1 MQAMRRVRNEKDFL
15 MKCVAAL
22 AMLLVPLPLMFVF
35 EVTAFK
41 GFMLWHYPIYYAVAA
56 ISAASGYFL
65 MCLRR
70 SRHTPKTIFLVNTLI
85 ALTATVL
92 VVLVAVVSSQINN
105 VLGENGFNVFYF
117 CVALMPSVIV
127 WYLLGMSL
135 KKNRFDDIFTP
146 IWLGIYLV
154 ETFICYIFCCVM
166 SADMEY
172 LGASE
177 HRISVLLVVM
187 ALLMVLLINQSN
199 IRSEIDRRRNTNLIV
214 PKGLRLYNAKLIAI
228 VGAVILAA
236 LMLKDYVAAGLTW
249 LVKMTVKII
258 DTLLFNIRFL
268 QTEQMTPEDTQLPD
282 SDILSAE
289 GGSRDFLLYILVV
302 VIVVLVIV
310 FRKKILSLM
319 RKIAGRI
326 FGKYSVDDTVQEVYD
341 DYTDCYEELDI
352 RQERIVNETDK
363 DCLKRYRKAK
373 DNNEKFRLGYRL
385 YAMWLSKR
393 STEDISTKTVEQHRI
408 ISEKLYHG
416 TNNIRAFSDS
426 YSKIRYDDEPAT
438 ADDILLSDSLI
449 NELYK

>member
-1 MQAMRRVRNEKDFL
+1 MKKDFL

-41 GFMLWHYPIYYAVAA
+41 GFMLWHYPIHYAVAA

-70 SRHTPKTIFLVNTLI
+70 SRHTPKTIFLVNTLM

-92 VVLVAVVSSQINN
+92 IVLVAVVSSQINN

-187 ALLMVLLINQSN
+187 ALLTVLLINQSN

-282 SDILSAE
+282 SDFLSAE
-289 GGSRDFLLYILVV
+289 GESRDFLLYILVV

-341 DYTDCYEELDI
+341 DYTDSYEEFDI

-416 TNNIRAFSDS
+416 TNNIGAFSDS

>member
-1 MQAMRRVRNEKDFL
+1 MKKDFL

-70 SRHTPKTIFLVNTLI
+70 SRHTPKTIFLVNTLM

-92 VVLVAVVSSQINN
+92 IVLVAVVSSQINN

-187 ALLMVLLINQSN
+187 ALLTVLLINQSN

-228 VGAVILAA
+228 VGAVILAT

-282 SDILSAE
+282 SDFLSAE
-289 GGSRDFLLYILVV
+289 GESRDFLLYILVV

-341 DYTDCYEELDI
+341 DYTDSYEEFDI

-416 TNNIRAFSDS
+416 TNNIGAFSDS

>member
-1 MQAMRRVRNEKDFL
+1 MKKDFL

-41 GFMLWHYPIYYAVAA
+41 GFTLWHYPIYYAVAA

-70 SRHTPKTIFLVNTLI
+70 SRHTPKTIFLVNTLM

-146 IWLGIYLV
+146 VWLGIYLV

-187 ALLMVLLINQSN
+187 ALLTVLLINQSN

-214 PKGLRLYNAKLIAI
+214 PRGLRLYNAKLIAI

-236 LMLKDYVAAGLTW
+236 LMLKDYVAAGLTC
-249 LVKMTVKII
+249 LAKMTVKII

-289 GGSRDFLLYILVV
+289 GESRDFLLYILVV

-341 DYTDCYEELDI
+341 DYTDSYEELDI

-408 ISEKLYHG
+408 ISEKVYHG
-416 TNNIRAFSDS
+416 TNNIGAFSDS

>member
-1 MQAMRRVRNEKDFL
+1 MKKDFL

-41 GFMLWHYPIYYAVAA
+41 GFTLWHYPIYYAVAA

-70 SRHTPKTIFLVNTLI
+70 SRHTPKTIFLVNTLM

-146 IWLGIYLV
+146 VWLGIYLV

-187 ALLMVLLINQSN
+187 ALLTVLLINQSN

-214 PKGLRLYNAKLIAI
+214 PRGLRLYNAKLIAI

-249 LVKMTVKII
+249 LAKMTVKII

-289 GGSRDFLLYILVV
+289 GESRDFLLYILVV

-341 DYTDCYEELDI
+341 DYTDSYEELDI

-363 DCLKRYRKAK
+363 DCLKCYRKAK

-408 ISEKLYHG
+408 ISEKVYHG
-416 TNNIRAFSDS
+416 TNNIGAFSDS

>member
-1 MQAMRRVRNEKDFL
+1 MKKDFL

-70 SRHTPKTIFLVNTLI
+70 SRHTPKTIFLVNILM
-85 ALTATVL
+85 ALTATAL
-92 VVLVAVVSSQINN
+92 VILVAVVSSQINN

-187 ALLMVLLINQSN
+187 ALLTVLLINQSN

-236 LMLKDYVAAGLTW
+236 LMLKDHVAAGLTW

-289 GGSRDFLLYILVV
+289 GESRDFLLYILVV

-341 DYTDCYEELDI
+341 DYTDSYEELDI

-373 DNNEKFRLGYRL
+373 DNNEKFRLGYKL

-416 TNNIRAFSDS
+416 TNNIGAFSDS

>member
-1 MQAMRRVRNEKDFL
+1 MKKDFL

-70 SRHTPKTIFLVNTLI
+70 SRHTPKTIFLVNTLM

-92 VVLVAVVSSQINN
+92 IVLVAVVSSQINN

-135 KKNRFDDIFTP
+135 KKNRFNDIFTP

-187 ALLMVLLINQSN
+187 ALLTVLLINQSN

-282 SDILSAE
+282 SDFLSAE
-289 GGSRDFLLYILVV
+289 GESRDFLLYILVV

-341 DYTDCYEELDI
+341 DYTDSYEEFDI

-416 TNNIRAFSDS
+416 TNNIGAFSDS

>member
-1 MQAMRRVRNEKDFL
+1 MKKDFL

-41 GFMLWHYPIYYAVAA
+41 GFTLWHYPIYYAVAA

-70 SRHTPKTIFLVNTLI
+70 SRHTPKTIFLVNTLM

-146 IWLGIYLV
+146 VWLGIYLV

-187 ALLMVLLINQSN
+187 ALLTVLLINQSN

-249 LVKMTVKII
+249 LAKMTVKII

-282 SDILSAE
+282 SDFLSAE
-289 GGSRDFLLYILVV
+289 GESRDFLLYILVV

-319 RKIAGRI
+319 RKLAGRI

-341 DYTDCYEELDI
+341 DYTDSYEELDI

-416 TNNIRAFSDS
+416 TNNIGAFSDS
-426 YSKIRYDDEPAT
+426 YSKIRYDDESAT

>member
-1 MQAMRRVRNEKDFL
+1 MKKDFF

-22 AMLLVPLPLMFVF
+22 AMLLIPLPLMFVF

-70 SRHTPKTIFLVNTLI
+70 SRHTPKTIFLVNTLM

-92 VVLVAVVSSQINN
+92 IVLVAVVSSQINN

-146 IWLGIYLV
+146 VWLGIYLV

-187 ALLMVLLINQSN
+187 ALLTVLLINQSN

-282 SDILSAE
+282 SDFLSAE

-341 DYTDCYEELDI
+341 DYTDSYEELDI

-363 DCLKRYRKAK
+363 DCLKCYRKAK

-393 STEDISTKTVEQHRI
+393 STEDISTKTVEQHRL

-416 TNNIRAFSDS
+416 TNNIGAFSDS

>member
-1 MQAMRRVRNEKDFL
+1 MKKDFL

-70 SRHTPKTIFLVNTLI
+70 SRHTPKTIFLVNTLM

-92 VVLVAVVSSQINN
+92 IVLVAVVSSQINN

-146 IWLGIYLV
+146 VWLGIYLV
-154 ETFICYIFCCVM
+154 ETIICYIFCCVM

-187 ALLMVLLINQSN
+187 ALLTVLLINQSN

-214 PKGLRLYNAKLIAI
+214 PKGLRLYNAQLIAI

-341 DYTDCYEELDI
+341 DYTDSYEELDI

-416 TNNIRAFSDS
+416 ENNIGTFSDS

>member
-1 MQAMRRVRNEKDFL
+1 MKKDFL

-41 GFMLWHYPIYYAVAA
+41 GFMLWHYPIYYAVPA

-70 SRHTPKTIFLVNTLI
+70 SRHTPKTIFLVNTLM

-92 VVLVAVVSSQINN
+92 IVLVAVVSSQINN

-187 ALLMVLLINQSN
+187 ALLTVLLINQSN

-282 SDILSAE
+282 SDFLSAE
-289 GGSRDFLLYILVV
+289 GESRDFLLYILVV

-341 DYTDCYEELDI
+341 DYTDSYEEFDI

-416 TNNIRAFSDS
+416 TNNIGAFSDS

>member
-1 MQAMRRVRNEKDFL
+1 MKKDFL

-282 SDILSAE
+282 SDFLSAAGE
-289 GGSRDFLLYILVV
+289 SRDFLLYILVV

-341 DYTDCYEELDI
+341 DYTDSYEELDI

-416 TNNIRAFSDS
+416 TNNIGAFSDS

>member
-1 MQAMRRVRNEKDFL
+1 MKKDFL

-70 SRHTPKTIFLVNTLI
+70 SRHTPKTIFLVNILM
-85 ALTATVL
+85 ALTATAL
-92 VVLVAVVSSQINN
+92 VILVAVVSSQINN

-146 IWLGIYLV
+146 VWLGIYLV

-187 ALLMVLLINQSN
+187 ALLTVLLINQSN

-282 SDILSAE
+282 SDFLSAAGE
-289 GGSRDFLLYILVV
+289 SRDFLLYILVV
-302 VIVVLVIV
+302 VIVVLFIV

-341 DYTDCYEELDI
+341 DYTDSYEELDI

-393 STEDISTKTVEQHRI
+393 STEDISTKTVEQHRL

-416 TNNIRAFSDS
+416 TNNIGAFSDS

-438 ADDILLSDSLI
+438 ADDILISDSLI

>member
-1 MQAMRRVRNEKDFL
+1 MKKDFL

-22 AMLLVPLPLMFVF
+22 AMLLIPLPLMFVF

-70 SRHTPKTIFLVNTLI
+70 SRHTPKTIFLVNTLM

-92 VVLVAVVSSQINN
+92 IVLVAVVSSQINN

-187 ALLMVLLINQSN
+187 ALLTVLLINQSN

-282 SDILSAE
+282 SDFLSAE
-289 GGSRDFLLYILVV
+289 GESRDFLLYILVV

-341 DYTDCYEELDI
+341 DYTDSYEEFDI

-416 TNNIRAFSDS
+416 TNNIGAFSDS

>member
-1 MQAMRRVRNEKDFL
+1 MKKDFL

-41 GFMLWHYPIYYAVAA
+41 DFMLWHYPLYYAVAA
-56 ISAASGYFL
+56 VAAASGYFL

-70 SRHTPKTIFLVNTLI
+70 SRHTPKTIFLVNMLM

-105 VLGENGFNVFYF
+105 VLCENGFNVFYF

-146 IWLGIYLV
+146 VWLGIYLV

-187 ALLMVLLINQSN
+187 ALLTVLLINQSN

-214 PKGLRLYNAKLIAI
+214 PRGLRLYNAKLIAI

-268 QTEQMTPEDTQLPD
+268 QTEQMTPEDTKLPD

-289 GGSRDFLLYILVV
+289 GKSRDFLLYILVV

-326 FGKYSVDDTVQEVYD
+326 FGKYSVDDTAQEVYD
-341 DYTDCYEELDI
+341 DYTDSYEELDI

-416 TNNIRAFSDS
+416 TNNIGAFSDS

-438 ADDILLSDSLI
+438 NDDIHLSDSLI

>member
-1 MQAMRRVRNEKDFL
+1 MKKDFL

-41 GFMLWHYPIYYAVAA
+41 GFTLWHYPIYYAVAA

-70 SRHTPKTIFLVNTLI
+70 SRHTPKTIFLVNTLM

-127 WYLLGMSL
+127 WCLLGMSL

-146 IWLGIYLV
+146 VWLGIYLV

-187 ALLMVLLINQSN
+187 ALLTVLLINQSN

-214 PKGLRLYNAKLIAI
+214 PRGLRLYNAKLIAI

-249 LVKMTVKII
+249 LAKMTVKII

-289 GGSRDFLLYILVV
+289 GESRDFLLYILVV

-341 DYTDCYEELDI
+341 DYTDSYEELDI

-408 ISEKLYHG
+408 ISEKVYHG
-416 TNNIRAFSDS
+416 TNNIGAFSDS

>member
-1 MQAMRRVRNEKDFL
+1 MKKDFL

-41 GFMLWHYPIYYAVAA
+41 GFMLWHYPIYYAIAA

-70 SRHTPKTIFLVNTLI
+70 SRHTPKTIFLVNMLM
-85 ALTATVL
+85 ALTATML

-187 ALLMVLLINQSN
+187 ALLTVLLINQSN

-249 LVKMTVKII
+249 LAKMTVKII

-289 GGSRDFLLYILVV
+289 GESRDFLLYILVV

-326 FGKYSVDDTVQEVYD
+326 FGKYSADDTVQEVYD
-341 DYTDCYEELDI
+341 DYTDSYEELDI

-416 TNNIRAFSDS
+416 TNNIGAFSDS

-438 ADDILLSDSLI
+438 ADDILLSDNLI
-449 NELYK
+449 NEFYK

>member
-1 MQAMRRVRNEKDFL
+1 MKKDFF

-22 AMLLVPLPLMFVF
+22 AMLLIPLPLMFVF

-70 SRHTPKTIFLVNTLI
+70 SRHTPKTIFLVNTLM

-187 ALLMVLLINQSN
+187 ALLTVLLINQSN

-282 SDILSAE
+282 SDFLSAAGE
-289 GGSRDFLLYILVV
+289 SRDFLLYILVV

-341 DYTDCYEELDI
+341 DYTDSYEELDI

-416 TNNIRAFSDS
+416 TNNIGAFSDS

>member
-1 MQAMRRVRNEKDFL
+1 MKKDFL

-22 AMLLVPLPLMFVF
+22 AMLLIPLPLMFVF

-56 ISAASGYFL
+56 IAAASGYFL

-70 SRHTPKTIFLVNTLI
+70 SRHTPKTIFLLNMLM

-187 ALLMVLLINQSN
+187 ALLTVLLINQSN

-282 SDILSAE
+282 SDFLSAE
-289 GGSRDFLLYILVV
+289 GESRDFLLYILVV

-326 FGKYSVDDTVQEVYD
+326 FGKYSVDDAVQEVYD
-341 DYTDCYEELDI
+341 DYTDSYEELDI

-416 TNNIRAFSDS
+416 TNNIGAFSDS
-426 YSKIRYDDEPAT
+426 YSKIRYDDESAT
-438 ADDILLSDSLI
+438 ADDILLSDSII

>member
-1 MQAMRRVRNEKDFL
+1 MKKDFL

-56 ISAASGYFL
+56 IAAASGYFL

-70 SRHTPKTIFLVNTLI
+70 SRHTPKTIFLLNMLM

-92 VVLVAVVSSQINN
+92 VVLVAVISSQINN

-187 ALLMVLLINQSN
+187 ALLTVLLINQSN

-282 SDILSAE
+282 SDFLSAE
-289 GGSRDFLLYILVV
+289 GESRDFLLYILVV

-319 RKIAGRI
+319 RKLAGRI
-326 FGKYSVDDTVQEVYD
+326 FGKYSVDDAVQEVYD
-341 DYTDCYEELDI
+341 DYTDSYEELDI

-416 TNNIRAFSDS
+416 TNNIGAFSDS
-426 YSKIRYDDEPAT
+426 YSKIRYDDESAT

>member
-1 MQAMRRVRNEKDFL
+1 MKKDFL

-70 SRHTPKTIFLVNTLI
+70 SRHTPKTIFLVNMLM

-92 VVLVAVVSSQINN
+92 VVLVALVSSQINN

-146 IWLGIYLV
+146 IWLGISLV

-187 ALLMVLLINQSN
+187 ALLTVLLINQSN

-268 QTEQMTPEDTQLPD
+268 QTEQLTPEDTKLPD

-289 GGSRDFLLYILVV
+289 GESRDFLLYILVV

-341 DYTDCYEELDI
+341 DYTDSYEELDI

-416 TNNIRAFSDS
+416 TNNIGAFSDS
-426 YSKIRYDDEPAT
+426 YSKIRYDDESAT

>member
-1 MQAMRRVRNEKDFL
+1 MKKDFL

-70 SRHTPKTIFLVNTLI
+70 SRHTPKTIFLVNMLM
-85 ALTATVL
+85 ALTVTVL
-92 VVLVAVVSSQINN
+92 VVIVAVVSSQINN

-187 ALLMVLLINQSN
+187 ALLTVLLINQSN

-214 PKGLRLYNAKLIAI
+214 PRGLRLYNAKLIAI

-249 LVKMTVKII
+249 LAKMTVKVI

-289 GGSRDFLLYILVV
+289 GESRDFLLYILVV

-341 DYTDCYEELDI
+341 DYTDSYEELDI

-416 TNNIRAFSDS
+416 INNIGAFSDS

-438 ADDILLSDSLI
+438 NDDIHLSDSLI

>member
-1 MQAMRRVRNEKDFL
+1 MKKDFL

-41 GFMLWHYPIYYAVAA
+41 GFTLWHYPIYYAVAA

-70 SRHTPKTIFLVNTLI
+70 SRHTPKTIFLVNTLM

-187 ALLMVLLINQSN
+187 ALLTVLLINQSN

-282 SDILSAE
+282 SDFLSAE
-289 GGSRDFLLYILVV
+289 GESRDFLLYILVV

-341 DYTDCYEELDI
+341 DYTDSYEEFDI

-416 TNNIRAFSDS
+416 TNNIGAFSDS

>member
-1 MQAMRRVRNEKDFL
+1 MKKDFL

-22 AMLLVPLPLMFVF
+22 AMLLFPLPLMFVF

-70 SRHTPKTIFLVNTLI
+70 SRHTPKTIFLVNTLM

-92 VVLVAVVSSQINN
+92 IVLVAVVSSQINN

-187 ALLMVLLINQSN
+187 ALLTVLLINQSN

-282 SDILSAE
+282 SDFLSAE
-289 GGSRDFLLYILVV
+289 GESRDFLLYILVV

-341 DYTDCYEELDI
+341 DYTDSYEEFDI

-416 TNNIRAFSDS
+416 TNNIGAFSDS

>member
-1 MQAMRRVRNEKDFL
+1 MKKDFL

-70 SRHTPKTIFLVNTLI
+70 SRHTPKTIFLVNMLM

-92 VVLVAVVSSQINN
+92 VVLVGVVSSQINN

-187 ALLMVLLINQSN
+187 ALLTVLLINQSN

-289 GGSRDFLLYILVV
+289 GESRDFLLYILVV

-341 DYTDCYEELDI
+341 DYTDSYEELDI

-426 YSKIRYDDEPAT
+426 YSKIRYDDESAT

>member
-1 MQAMRRVRNEKDFL
+1 MKKDFL

-41 GFMLWHYPIYYAVAA
+41 GFMLWHYLIYYAVAA

-70 SRHTPKTIFLVNTLI
+70 SRHIPKTIFLVNTLI

-146 IWLGIYLV
+146 VWLGIYLV

-187 ALLMVLLINQSN
+187 ALLTVLLINQSN

-282 SDILSAE
+282 SDFLSAE
-289 GGSRDFLLYILVV
+289 GESRDFLLYILVV

-341 DYTDCYEELDI
+341 DYTDSYEELDI

-393 STEDISTKTVEQHRI
+393 STEDISTKTVEQHRL

-416 TNNIRAFSDS
+416 TNNIGAFSDS

>member
-1 MQAMRRVRNEKDFL
+1 MKKDFL

-22 AMLLVPLPLMFVF
+22 AMLLIPLPLMFVF

-56 ISAASGYFL
+56 IAAASGYFL

-70 SRHTPKTIFLVNTLI
+70 SRHTPKTIFLLNMLM

-187 ALLMVLLINQSN
+187 ALLTVLLINQSN

-282 SDILSAE
+282 SDFLSAE
-289 GGSRDFLLYILVV
+289 GESRDFLLYILVV

-319 RKIAGRI
+319 RKLAGRI
-326 FGKYSVDDTVQEVYD
+326 FGKYSVDDAVQEVYD
-341 DYTDCYEELDI
+341 DYTDSYEELDI

-385 YAMWLSKR
+385 YALWLSKR

-416 TNNIRAFSDS
+416 TNNIGAFSDS
-426 YSKIRYDDEPAT
+426 YSKIRYDDESAT

>member
-1 MQAMRRVRNEKDFL
+1 MKKDFL

-41 GFMLWHYPIYYAVAA
+41 GFMLWHYLIYYAVAA

-70 SRHTPKTIFLVNTLI
+70 SRHIPKTIFLVNTLM

-187 ALLMVLLINQSN
+187 ALLTVLLINQSN
-199 IRSEIDRRRNTNLIV
+199 IRSEINRRRNTNLIV

-249 LVKMTVKII
+249 LAKMTVKII

-282 SDILSAE
+282 SDFLSAD
-289 GGSRDFLLYILVV
+289 GGIRDFLLYILVV

-341 DYTDCYEELDI
+341 DYTDSYEELDI

-416 TNNIRAFSDS
+416 TNNIGAFSDS

-438 ADDILLSDSLI
+438 ADDIILSDSLI

>member
-1 MQAMRRVRNEKDFL
+1 MKKDFL

-22 AMLLVPLPLMFVF
+22 AMLLIPLPLMFVF

-56 ISAASGYFL
+56 IAAASGYFL

-70 SRHTPKTIFLVNTLI
+70 SRHTPKTIFLLNMLM

-187 ALLMVLLINQSN
+187 ALLTVLLINQSN

-282 SDILSAE
+282 SDFLSAE
-289 GGSRDFLLYILVV
+289 GESRDFLLYILVV

-319 RKIAGRI
+319 RKLAGRI
-326 FGKYSVDDTVQEVYD
+326 FGKYSVDDAVQEVYD
-341 DYTDCYEELDI
+341 DYTDSYEELDI

-416 TNNIRAFSDS
+416 TNNIGAFSDS
-426 YSKIRYDDEPAT
+426 YSKIRYDDESAT

>member
-1 MQAMRRVRNEKDFL
+1 MKKDFL

-22 AMLLVPLPLMFVF
+22 AMLLIPLPLMFVF

-56 ISAASGYFL
+56 IAAASGYFL

-70 SRHTPKTIFLVNTLI
+70 SRHTPKTIFLVNTLM

-92 VVLVAVVSSQINN
+92 IVLVAVVSSQINN

-154 ETFICYIFCCVM
+154 ETFICYIFCCAM

-187 ALLMVLLINQSN
+187 ALLTVLLINQSN

-236 LMLKDYVAAGLTW
+236 LMLKDYVAVGLTW

-282 SDILSAE
+282 SDFLSAE
-289 GGSRDFLLYILVV
+289 GESRDFLLYILVV

-341 DYTDCYEELDI
+341 DYTDSYEELDI

-393 STEDISTKTVEQHRI
+393 STEDISTKTVEQHRL

-416 TNNIRAFSDS
+416 TNNIGAFSDS

-438 ADDILLSDSLI
+438 ADDVLLSDSLI

>member
-1 MQAMRRVRNEKDFL
+1 MKKDFL

-56 ISAASGYFL
+56 IAAASGYFL

-105 VLGENGFNVFYF
+105 VLCENGFNVFYF

-187 ALLMVLLINQSN
+187 ALLTVLLINQSN

-214 PKGLRLYNAKLIAI
+214 PRGLRLYNAKLIAI

-289 GGSRDFLLYILVV
+289 GESRDFLLYILVV

-319 RKIAGRI
+319 R
-326 FGKYSVDDTVQEVYD
+326 
-341 DYTDCYEELDI
+341 LH
-352 RQERIVNETDK
+352 RQLRG
-363 DCLKRYRKAK
+363 A
-373 DNNEKFRLGYRL
+373 
-385 YAMWLSKR
+385 
-393 STEDISTKTVEQHRI
+393 
-408 ISEKLYHG
+408 
-416 TNNIRAFSDS
+416 
-426 YSKIRYDDEPAT
+426 
-438 ADDILLSDSLI
+438 
-449 NELYK
+449 

>member
-1 MQAMRRVRNEKDFL
+1 MKKDFL

-41 GFMLWHYPIYYAVAA
+41 GFMLWHYPIYYAIAA

-70 SRHTPKTIFLVNTLI
+70 SRHTPKTIFLVNMLM
-85 ALTATVL
+85 ALTATML

-249 LVKMTVKII
+249 LVRMTVKII

-268 QTEQMTPEDTQLPD
+268 QTEQLTPEDTKLPD

-326 FGKYSVDDTVQEVYD
+326 FGKYSADDTVQEVYD
-341 DYTDCYEELDI
+341 DYTDSYEELDI

-416 TNNIRAFSDS
+416 TNNIGAFSDS
-426 YSKIRYDDEPAT
+426 YSKIRYDDESAT

>member
-1 MQAMRRVRNEKDFL
+1 MKKDFL

-41 GFMLWHYPIYYAVAA
+41 GFTLWHYPIYYAVAA

-70 SRHTPKTIFLVNTLI
+70 SRHTPKTIFLVNTLM

-146 IWLGIYLV
+146 VWLGIYLV

-187 ALLMVLLINQSN
+187 ALLTVLLINQSN

-282 SDILSAE
+282 SDFLSAE
-289 GGSRDFLLYILVV
+289 GESRDFLLCILVV

-341 DYTDCYEELDI
+341 DYTDSYEELDI

-416 TNNIRAFSDS
+416 TNNIGAFSDS

>member
-1 MQAMRRVRNEKDFL
+1 MKKDFL
-15 MKCVAAL
+15 MKCVATL

-70 SRHTPKTIFLVNTLI
+70 SRHTPKTIFLVNMLM

-187 ALLMVLLINQSN
+187 ALLTVLLINQSN

-268 QTEQMTPEDTQLPD
+268 QTEQLTPDDTQLPD

-289 GGSRDFLLYILVV
+289 GESRDFLLYILVV

-341 DYTDCYEELDI
+341 DYTDSYEELDI

-416 TNNIRAFSDS
+416 TNNIGAFSDS

>member
-1 MQAMRRVRNEKDFL
+1 MKKDFL

-70 SRHTPKTIFLVNTLI
+70 SRHTPKTIFLVNMLI
-85 ALTATVL
+85 ALTATAL

-105 VLGENGFNVFYF
+105 VLGDNGFNVFYF

-187 ALLMVLLINQSN
+187 ALLTVLLINQSN

-289 GGSRDFLLYILVV
+289 GESRDFLLYILVV
-302 VIVVLVIV
+302 AIVVLVIV

-319 RKIAGRI
+319 RKIAGHI

-341 DYTDCYEELDI
+341 DYTDSYEELDI

-416 TNNIRAFSDS
+416 TNNIGAFSDS

>member
-1 MQAMRRVRNEKDFL
+1 MKKDFL

-70 SRHTPKTIFLVNTLI
+70 SRHTPKTIFLVNMLM
-85 ALTATVL
+85 ALTATAL

-135 KKNRFDDIFTP
+135 KKNRFDDIFTS
-146 IWLGIYLV
+146 IWLGIYLA

-187 ALLMVLLINQSN
+187 ALLTVLLINQSN

-214 PKGLRLYNAKLIAI
+214 PRGLRLYNAKLIAI

-236 LMLKDYVAAGLTW
+236 LMLKDYVAAGLIW
-249 LVKMTVKII
+249 LAKMTVKII

-326 FGKYSVDDTVQEVYD
+326 FGKYSVEDTVQEVYE
-341 DYTDCYEELDI
+341 DYTDSYEELDI

-416 TNNIRAFSDS
+416 TNNIGAFSDS

>member
-1 MQAMRRVRNEKDFL
+1 MKKDFL

-22 AMLLVPLPLMFVF
+22 AMLLIPLPLMFVF

-56 ISAASGYFL
+56 IAAASGYFL

-70 SRHTPKTIFLVNTLI
+70 SRHTPKTIFLLNMLM

-187 ALLMVLLINQSN
+187 ALLTVLLINQSN

-282 SDILSAE
+282 SDFLSAE
-289 GGSRDFLLYILVV
+289 GESRDFLLYILVV

-319 RKIAGRI
+319 RKLAGRI

-341 DYTDCYEELDI
+341 DYTDSYEELDI

-393 STEDISTKTVEQHRI
+393 STEDISTKTVEQHRL

-416 TNNIRAFSDS
+416 TNNIGAFSDS

-438 ADDILLSDSLI
+438 NDDIHLSDSLI

>member
-1 MQAMRRVRNEKDFL
+1 MKKDFL

-56 ISAASGYFL
+56 IAAASGYFL

-70 SRHTPKTIFLVNTLI
+70 SRHTPKTIFLVNMLI

-105 VLGENGFNVFYF
+105 VLCENGFNVFYF

-187 ALLMVLLINQSN
+187 ALLTVLLINQAN

-249 LVKMTVKII
+249 LVKMSVKII

-282 SDILSAE
+282 SDFLSAE
-289 GGSRDFLLYILVV
+289 GESRDFLLYILVV

-326 FGKYSVDDTVQEVYD
+326 FGKYSADDTVQEVYD
-341 DYTDCYEELDI
+341 DYTDSYEELDI

-373 DNNEKFRLGYRL
+373 DNNEKYRLGYRL

-408 ISEKLYHG
+408 IFEKLYHG
-416 TNNIRAFSDS
+416 TNNIGAFSDS
-426 YSKIRYDDEPAT
+426 YSKIRYDDESAT
-438 ADDILLSDSLI
+438 ADDVLLSDSII

>member
-1 MQAMRRVRNEKDFL
+1 MKKDFL

-41 GFMLWHYPIYYAVAA
+41 GFTLWHYPIYYAVAA

-146 IWLGIYLV
+146 VWLGIYLV

-187 ALLMVLLINQSN
+187 ALLTVLLINQSN

-282 SDILSAE
+282 SDFLSAE
-289 GGSRDFLLYILVV
+289 GESRDFLLYILVV

-341 DYTDCYEELDI
+341 DYTDSYEELDI

-393 STEDISTKTVEQHRI
+393 STEDISTKTIEQHRL

-416 TNNIRAFSDS
+416 TNNIGAFSDS

-438 ADDILLSDSLI
+438 ADDVLLSDSLI

>member
-1 MQAMRRVRNEKDFL
+1 MKKDFL

-41 GFMLWHYPIYYAVAA
+41 GFTLWHYPIYYAVAA
-56 ISAASGYFL
+56 LSAASGYFL

-154 ETFICYIFCCVM
+154 ETFICYLFCCVM

-187 ALLMVLLINQSN
+187 ALLTVLLINQSN

-282 SDILSAE
+282 SDFLSAE
-289 GGSRDFLLYILVV
+289 GESRDFLLYILVV

-341 DYTDCYEELDI
+341 DYTDSYEELDI

-393 STEDISTKTVEQHRI
+393 STDDISTKTVEQHRL

-416 TNNIRAFSDS
+416 TNNIGAFSDS